1 MHSQHPHL
9 REVEISALRPTQ
21 MSVGLAEVE
30 AKRAEW
36 RQLDHH
42 ARQQNLQQHWFPAV
56 LGPDQAY
63 YIVDHHHLGLALQ
76 GEGVSQGWVMLLKD
90 MSWLTPDVFWR
101 NMEFRQWAHPYDEH
115 GHRRS
120 FDAMPTDVSGL
131 RDDPWRSLA
140 SFVRRAGGY
149 AKDTTP
155 FAEFLWADH
164 FRTRI
169 PVVQIRQDTDAAVQV
184 AVTLAR
190 LPEARHLPGWS
201 GTHHG

>member
-9 REVEISALRPTQ
+9 REVEIAALRPTQ

-42 ARQQNLQQHWFPAV
+42 ARTHSLQQHWFPAV
-56 LGPDQAY
+56 LGPGQAF
-63 YIVDHHHLGLALQ
+63 YIVDHHHLGLALH
-76 GEGVSQGWVMLLKD
+76 GEGVSKAWVMLLKD
-90 MSWLTPDVFWR
+90 MSWLSPAEFWR

-115 GHRRS
+115 GHRR
-120 FDAMPTDVSGL
+120 DYEAMPGTVSEL

-140 SFVRRAGGY
+140 GFVRRAGGY

-169 PVVQIRQDTDAAVQV
+169 RGELIRHDPDAAVQAAV
-184 AVTLAR
+184 ALAK

-201 GTHHG
+201 GAHHG